1 MQRNLEM
8 RGVPL
13 MREEFVDI
21 INRLHESSKLVDKV
35 DALFRES
42 RENVE
47 CDFCNGA
54 GLQISHEGIVVK
66 LLEKLMRDRN
76 ENISYFIYEL
86 DYGEKYQEG
95 CIINENGKIDIST
108 PKKLYDFL
116 VTEYHM
122 EGQNVSVKEENI
134 EDKNYSGEIKLMV
147 EGMKDL
153 SKQAYAVY
161 KPMVEDICSRKT
173 VSEKELENLLDW
185 LVSICISDEM
195 LGLFKQV
202 GRKFYNQYPEI
213 ITDYV
218 KVYKEMYGE
227 DV

>member
-1 MQRNLEM
+1 M
-8 RGVPL
+8 
-13 MREEFVDI
+13 
-21 INRLHESSKLVDKV
+21 
-35 DALFRES
+35 
-42 RENVE
+42 
-47 CDFCNGA
+47 
-54 GLQISHEGIVVK
+54 
-66 LLEKLMRDRN
+66 
-76 ENISYFIYEL
+76 
-86 DYGEKYQEG
+86 
-95 CIINENGKIDIST
+95 
-108 PKKLYDFL
+108 
-116 VTEYHM
+116 TEYHM
-122 EGQNVSVKEENI
+122 EEQNASVKEENI
-134 EDKNYSGEIKLMV
+134 EDKNSREIKLIV
-147 EGMKDL
+147 EGVKDL
-153 SKQAYAVY
+153 SKQVYVVY